1 MKMFDGSSCLP
12 KLYFP
17 PASSDYVPQPEV
29 FVASKGAITIIIHVY
44 KTPEDWRGKG
54 GSKMEGKRNTEKE
67 KWTESVF
74 EIPLHGLSI
83 A

>member
-1 MKMFDGSSCLP
+1 MTMLDSSSCLP

-17 PASSDYVPQPEV
+17 PASSECVPQSEV

-44 KTPEDWRGKG
+44 KTPEDWRGNG

-67 KWTESVF
+67 KWMKSVF
-74 EIPLHGLSI
+74 EIPLHGRSI
-83 A
+83 V